1 MARVSWCGILPA
13 SSTGSPTTFMMRPSV
28 PAPTGTSIGWPVS
41 VTSWPRTRP
50 SVVSMAMVR
59 TVDSPR
65 CWATSSTRRLP
76 WFLVS
81 SALRIAGRW
90 SSNCTSTTA
99 PMTWVMRPTVL
110 AIMSSS
116 QIGSQ
121 RQCLLQSFRAGDD
134 LDQFLGDH
142 RLAGAVVGERL
153 LADHLAGVAGGVI
166 HRRHLRAVERRRVL
180 DERAENLHREIAR
193 QKLLEDILFVG
204 LELVDCAAKSFRGIG
219 FEHRRNDL
227 LRGRD
232 LRDHRAEARIEQRTD
247 VEFELVEQRDDL
259 RGDHFGIVEPQR
271 AHRTQI
277 DQFDDL
283 LSIEPAQLIVTLAAD
298 AEELDLFALGNERVG
313 ALASEPHDR
322 GVERA
327 AQAAFGGA
335 DQQQMLLVAAGATQ
349 QPRRGVETCD
359 RRGDIAEHRVHVAG
373 IGPRRLGRGLGAAQ
387 F

>member
-1 MARVSWCGILPA
+1 
-13 SSTGSPTTFMMRPSV
+13 MMRPSV
-28 PAPTGTSIGWPVS
+28 PAPTGTVIGWPVS
-41 VTSWPRTRP
+41 DTSWPRTRP
-50 SVVSMAMVR
+50 SLVSMAMVR

-99 PMTWVMRPTVL
+99 PMTWVMRPTLL

-121 RQCLLQSFRAGDD
+121 RQCSLQSFRAGDD

-142 RLAGAVVGERL
+142 RLAGAVVFERL
-153 LADHLAGVAGGVI
+153 LADHLAGVAGGVV
-166 HRRHLRAVERRRVL
+166 HRRHLRAVERRGVL
-180 DERAENLHREIAR
+180 DQRAENLHREVAR
-193 QKLLEDILFVG
+193 QKLLEDILFVR
-204 LELVDCAAKSFRGIG
+204 LELVDRAAQSRGGVG
-219 FEHRRNDL
+219 FEDRRNDL
-227 LRGRD
+227 PSGRD
-232 LRDHRAEARIEQRTD
+232 LRDHRAEARIEQRAD
-247 VEFELVEQRDDL
+247 VELELVEQRDDL
-259 RGDHFGIVEPQR
+259 LRDHFGILEPQG

-277 DQFDDL
+277 DQLDDL
-283 LSIEPAQLIVTLAAD
+283 LGIEPAQLIVALAAD
-298 AEELDLFALGNERVG
+298 AEELDLFALGHQRVG
-313 ALASEPHDR
+313 ALAGEPHDR

-327 AQAAFGGA
+327 AQTALGGA
-335 DQQQMLLVAAGATQ
+335 DQQQMLLIAAGAAQ
-349 QPRRGVETCD
+349 QTRRIVEPGD

-387 F
+387 L

>member
-1 MARVSWCGILPA
+1 MARVSLCGTGPA
-13 SSTGSPTTFMMRPSV
+13 SSTGSPITLMMRPSV
-28 PAPTGTSIGWPVS
+28 PAPTGTVIGLS
-41 VTSWPRTRP
+41 LSDNSWPRTRP
-50 SVVSMAMVR
+50 SLVSMAMVR

-99 PMTWVMRPTVL
+99 PMTWVMRPTLL

-142 RLAGAVVGERL
+142 RLAGAVVFERL
-153 LADHLAGVAGGVI
+153 LADHLAGVARGVV

-180 DERAENLHREIAR
+180 DERAENLHRKIAR
-193 QKLLEDILFVG
+193 QKLLEDILLVG
-204 LELVDCAAKSFRGIG
+204 LELVDRATQSCRGIG
-219 FEHRRNDL
+219 LEHRRKDL

-232 LRDHRAEARIEQRTD
+232 LCDHRAEARVEQRAD
-247 VEFELVEQRDDL
+247 VEFELVEQRNDL
-259 RGDHFGIVEPQR
+259 PSDHFGVLEPQG
-271 AHRTQI
+271 AHRAQV

-283 LSIEPAQLIVTLAAD
+283 LGVEPAQLIVTLAAD
-298 AEELDLFALGNERVG
+298 AEEFDLFALGDKRVG
-313 ALASEPHDR
+313 ALAGEPHDR

-335 DQQQMLLVAAGATQ
+335 DQQQMLLIAAGATQ

>member
-1 MARVSWCGILPA
+1 
-13 SSTGSPTTFMMRPSV
+13 MMRPSV
-28 PAPTGTSIGWPVS
+28 PAPTGTLIGWPVS
-41 VTSWPRTRP
+41 DTSWPRTRP

-81 SALRIAGRW
+81 SALRIAGRC
-90 SSNCTSTTA
+90 SSKCTSTTA

-142 RLAGAVVGERL
+142 RLAGAVVFERL
-153 LADHLAGVAGGVI
+153 LADHLAGVARGVV
-166 HRRHLRAVERRRVL
+166 HRRHLRAVERRRIL

-193 QKLLEDILFVG
+193 QKLLEDILLVG
-204 LELVDCAAKSFRGIG
+204 LELIDRAAKSCVGIDL
-219 FEHRRNDL
+219 EHRRNDL

-232 LRDHRAEARIEQRTD
+232 LRDHRSEARVQQRAD

-259 RGDHFGIVEPQR
+259 LGDHLGVLEPQHTYR
-271 AHRTQI
+271 AQV

-283 LSIEPAQLIVTLAAD
+283 LGIEPAQLIVAFAAD
-298 AEELDLFALGNERVG
+298 AEEFDVLALGDQRVG
-313 ALASEPHDR
+313 ALAGEPHDR
-322 GVERA
+322 GVERP

-335 DQQQMLLVAAGATQ
+335 DQEQMLLVAAGAAQ
-349 QPRRGVETCD
+349 QPRRIVEPGNGS
-359 RRGDIAEHRVHVAG
+359 RDIAEHRVHMAG
-373 IGPRRLGRGLGAAQ
+373 
-387 F
+387 

>member
-1 MARVSWCGILPA
+1 
-13 SSTGSPTTFMMRPSV
+13 MMRPSV
-28 PAPTGTSIGWPVS
+28 PSPTGTAIGLPVS

-50 SVVSMAMVR
+50 SLVSMAMVR

-99 PMTWVMRPTVL
+99 PMTWVMRPTLL

-121 RQCLLQSFRAGDD
+121 SFCAGDD

-142 RLAGAVVGERL
+142 RLAGAVVFERL
-153 LADHLAGVAGGVI
+153 LADHLAGVAGGVV

-193 QKLLEDILFVG
+193 QKFLQDILFVG
-204 LELVDCAAKSFRGIG
+204 FELVDRAAQSFGAIG
-219 FEHRRNDL
+219 LEDRRDDL

-232 LRDHRAEARIEQRTD
+232 LRDHRAETRVEQRAD

-259 RGDHFGIVEPQR
+259 IGDHLGVLEPQA

-283 LSIEPAQLIVTLAAD
+283 LGIEPAQLIVTLAAD
-298 AEELDLFALGNERVG
+298 AEEFDVLALGHQCIG
-313 ALASEPHDR
+313 ALAGEPHDR

-327 AQAAFGGA
+327 AQTAFGGA
-335 DQQQMLLVAAGATQ
+335 DQQQLLLVAAGA
-349 QPRRGVETCD
+349 
-359 RRGDIAEHRVHVAG
+359 
-373 IGPRRLGRGLGAAQ
+373 AQ
-387 F
+387 TAWRIVG